1 MTTRRLPPRRQASTV
16 QNAILGQR
24 RLHNA
29 NCGCLRGA
37 LCASNRRQ
45 EFWHRGCVVLI
56 QKRDAMN
63 DTIFL
68 FTTLAFFALALA
80 YTRACAWL

>member
-1 MTTRRLPPRRQASTV
+1 MT
-16 QNAILGQR
+16 
-24 RLHNA
+24 
-29 NCGCLRGA
+29 
-37 LCASNRRQ
+37 
-45 EFWHRGCVVLI
+45 
-56 QKRDAMN
+56 

>member
-1 MTTRRLPPRRQASTV
+1 
-16 QNAILGQR
+16 
-24 RLHNA
+24 
-29 NCGCLRGA
+29 
-37 LCASNRRQ
+37 
-45 EFWHRGCVVLI
+45 
-56 QKRDAMN
+56 MN